1 MTLTALAVDPR
12 DAGARLDR
20 WLAKHLSDLSRAR
33 LQHLIDEGRVR
44 VDDKI
49 VKAAYRLRG
58 GEAIRVEIPPP
69 EPDQLE
75 PEPMALAIVHED
87 DDVLVLDKPAGL
99 VVHPGAGHARGT
111 LAAAVLAHAP
121 SVATVGGARRPG
133 IVHRLD
139 KETSG
144 LLVIAKTRPA
154 YESLVDQLAARTVAR
169 RYLAIVH
176 GRVARAEGTVD
187 APIGRHP
194 HDRLRMA
201 VRPERHGKRAVTRYK
216 VLERF
221 ANFTYLEARLET
233 GRTHQIRV
241 HLASLG
247 HPIVGDTVYG
257 RRAPALPVPFEG
269 HALHATGLAFLHP
282 VTQNRMEFSA
292 PVPLRFENF
301 LSHLRNA
308 VRRPRG

>member
-1 MTLTALAVDPR
+1 MTVTSLAVDPT

-20 WLAKHLSDLSRAR
+20 WLAERLSDLSRAR
-33 LQHLIDEGRVR
+33 LQHLIEEGRVR

-58 GEAIRVEIPPP
+58 GEAIRVDIPPR
-69 EPDQLE
+69 EPDDLE

-121 SVATVGGARRPG
+121 SVAMVGGARRPG
-133 IVHRLD
+133 VVHRLD
-139 KETSG
+139 KDTSG
-144 LLVIAKTRPA
+144 LLVIAKSRAA
-154 YESLVDQLAARTVAR
+154 YESLVAQLADRTVTR

-176 GRVARAEGTVD
+176 GRVARAEGVVD

-194 HDRLRMA
+194 HDRVRMA
-201 VRPERHGKRAVTRYK
+201 IRPERHGKRAVTRYK

-221 ANFTYLEARLET
+221 ADFTLLEAKLET

-247 HPIVGDTVYG
+247 HPIVGDTIYG
-257 RRAPALPVPFEG
+257 RRAPHLPVPFDG
-269 HALHATGLAFLHP
+269 HALHATALAFVHP
-282 VTQNRMEFSA
+282 VTQKRMEFG
-292 PVPLRFENF
+292 VPPPARFENF
-301 LSHLRNA
+301 LSHLRN
-308 VRRPRG
+308 RLRPASG